1 MSLAPITVA
10 IHTLG
15 RDTKQDLIDDVRRG
29 LTQSPK
35 TLPPRWFYDE
45 RGSDLFERITELPE
59 YYQTRTEYGI
69 LQRNATEI
77 VARTRAASIVELGAG
92 SCTKSRVLIKAAK
105 GMGTLSTFVPFDIS
119 ETTIRRSA
127 TELVEEYTDLTI
139 YSVAGV
145 FREHLAQIPRF
156 GSQLI
161 VFLGSTIGNFSA
173 DETRVFLS
181 NVRALMQPG
190 DFFLLGVDLV
200 KAESAML
207 AAYDDAAG
215 VTAEFNL
222 NLLRRLNRELSAN
235 FDLGAFQHVALWNS
249 EMSRI
254 EMHIQSLKDQMVDI
268 PGAELEIDFAS
279 GEQMRTEIC
288 TKYTRAG
295 TERMLSASGME
306 LMDWYQDSNAQFGLV
321 LAAATNGT
329 LTGAIPAGSR
339 IME

>member
-1 MSLAPITVA
+1 MNLAPITVA

-15 RDTKQDLIDDVRRG
+15 SHSRQDLIDDVVKG

-35 TLPPRWFYDE
+35 ILPPRWFYDE
-45 RGSDLFERITELPE
+45 RGSDLFDRITELPE
-59 YYQTRTEYGI
+59 YYQTRTEMEI
-69 LQRNATEI
+69 LQRHAPDV

-127 TELVEEYTDLTI
+127 SELVEEYKDLTI
-139 YSVAGV
+139 YCVAGV
-145 FREHLAQIPRF
+145 FDEHLDQIPRF

-173 DETRVFLS
+173 EETRVFLA
-181 NVRALMQPG
+181 NVRRLMQPG

-200 KAESAML
+200 KAEPVMV

-222 NLLRRLNRELSAN
+222 NVLTRLNRELSAN
-235 FDLGAFQHVALWNS
+235 FDLRAFEHVAVWNA

-254 EMHIQSLKDQMVDI
+254 EMHIRSVKDQTANI
-268 PGAELEIDFAS
+268 PAAGLVIDFAA
-279 GEQMRTEIC
+279 GELLRTEIC
-288 TKYTRAG
+288 TKYTRDR
-295 TERMLSASGME
+295 TERMLTEAGME
-306 LMDWYQDSNAQFGLV
+306 VIDWYTDPRQQFGLT
-321 LAAATNGT
+321 LA
-329 LTGAIPAGSR
+329 R
-339 IME
+339 